1 MRILGIDT
9 ATSIASAALIEDDCI
24 IAEQIHG
31 SPDRSQTTTLKAN
44 HAEVVLPLV
53 EAVLRDAAVSLR
65 DLSGLAVSIGPGSFT
80 GLRIGL
86 STVKGLAYG
95 LEIPVVGVSTLLANA
110 ARVENFAGSICSF
123 LDARKQEVYAA
134 LFRRAGDGLT
144 RITQDR
150 AAGATEIAELAGKL
164 PGGPCLFIGDG
175 AIKYEKLL
183 VDAFGDRAILTAGD
197 KYPSLASAV
206 ARLSQKQI
214 RENDGNSLT
223 ALVPI
228 YLRPAEAELNTT
240 NQA

>member
-1 MRILGIDT
+1 MRVLGIDT
-9 ATSIASAALIEDDCI
+9 ATSIASAALIEDDRI

-31 SPDRSQTTTLKAN
+31 LPDRSQITTLKAN
-44 HAEVVLPLV
+44 HAEVILPLV

-150 AAGATEIAELAGKL
+150 AAGAAEIAELAGKL

-183 VDAFGDRAILTAGD
+183 MDAFGNRAILTAGD